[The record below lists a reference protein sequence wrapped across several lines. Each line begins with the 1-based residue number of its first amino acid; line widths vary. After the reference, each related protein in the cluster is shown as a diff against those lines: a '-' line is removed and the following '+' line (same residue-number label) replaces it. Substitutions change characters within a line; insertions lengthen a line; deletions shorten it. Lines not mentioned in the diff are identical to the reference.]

1 MSCRMKNRDKA
12 LRLPTIR
19 RLRIAVTA
27 SSNVRSGC
35 SAISANNQPAC
46 FSNGETLPPLGFAA
60 ELPSSLQRRSQLI
73 TELGLTSRSAATS
86 CREAPPSTI
95 AIART
100 RRSSEYGLAIT
111 LSFQKESRTPD
122 SLIRRPLGIPRF
134 GAGGICSR
142 SGFPK
147 HADERAAD
155 ILPAIKQL
163 QESGCASLH
172 TIASGLNA

>member
-1 MSCRMKNRDKA
+1 MKNRDKA

-19 RLRIAVTA
+19 RLRIAATA

-35 SAISANNQPAC
+35 STISANNQPAC

-111 LSFQKESRTPD
+111 LSFQKESRAPD

-134 GAGGICSR
+134 EAGGICSSAVGRHNR
-142 SGFPK
+142 SRK
-147 HADERAAD
+147 LMLVRIAEAAGVRF
-155 ILPAIKQL
+155 LTG
-163 QESGCASLH
+163 S
-172 TIASGLNA
+172 